1 MTDTEEPVPKLPRG
15 KGIKLS
21 GPEILRVVITAG
33 LLVAIIVLARPCGE
47 AVSKFMTR
55 FDNNGSASAQM
66 PKPDKVVPQ
75 QPTNG
80 VLLRGDMTDEERQ
93 KAIERA
99 RAAAAGSGSN

>member
-1 MTDTEEPVPKLPRG
+1 MADAEEPVPKLPRG

-21 GPEILRVVITAG
+21 GPEILRIVITAG
-33 LLVAIIVLARPCGE
+33 MLVAIIVLARPCGE

-55 FDNNGSASAQM
+55 FDNGSASQQM
-66 PKPDKVVPQ
+66 PKPDKVAPQ
-75 QPTNG
+75 QPVNG
-80 VLLRGDMTDEERQ
+80 VMLRGDMTDEERQ